1 MESVEAVSGGFKCSE
16 PISGTLRSDCH
27 ILQLIQVSDTVTRA
41 HSSFPSGQSITTAE
55 DQSLEAS
62 SGSRHTQDQQLQ
74 QRQI

>member
-1 MESVEAVSGGFKCSE
+1 M
-16 PISGTLRSDCH
+16 LRTYFWDFAERLSH
-27 ILQLIQVSDTVTRA
+27 LTIIQVSDTVTRA